1 MDRIRLRNKCT
12 HKIRIDNVF
21 ARSEYLLLRNSTAGE
36 IRLRYDPSGFAFFKL
51 QNRVLRSTAAK
62 NRTRDPNA
70 AEGSSGCISTVR
82 APILRPNSMSLPLS
96 PTSMVFEKSMSGKSL
111 RACRAYRYSA
121 SGSGCL
127 RSGRHS
133 SKRRRSGLRRRRPL
147 RSFSGGSSAGPLR
160 SSLLSR
166 RRADW

>member
-62 NRTRDPNA
+62 NRTRIRTPRRDRPDVSA
-70 AEGSSGCISTVR
+70 PFGLRFSGRTPCRCRCRRPVWSSKNRC
-82 APILRPNSMSLPLS
+82 PES
-96 PTSMVFEKSMSGKSL
+96 PCGL
-111 RACRAYRYSA
+111 AGPYRYSA

-133 SKRRRSGLRRRRPL
+133 SKRRPIRPPPAATASIILRWIV
-147 RSFSGGSSAGPLR
+147 
-160 SSLLSR
+160 
-166 RRADW
+166 RRASSVITPFPTPR